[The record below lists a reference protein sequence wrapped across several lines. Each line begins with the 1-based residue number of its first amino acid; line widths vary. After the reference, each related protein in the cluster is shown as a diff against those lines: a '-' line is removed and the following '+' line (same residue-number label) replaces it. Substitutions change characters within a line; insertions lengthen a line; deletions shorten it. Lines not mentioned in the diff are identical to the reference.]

1 MMENNPDPIEKD
13 NKNPLLSKE
22 PKEIFKYIQNKFSD
36 LKNNNFFSIKNIINI
51 MIIPFLIY
59 FFYYIFIKDDKSED
73 LNTLEKIISEEK
85 KYYFYDVKPS
95 ELININNYN
104 KDDNNRKNENLIIGI
119 KFGNINSWYSY
130 NFGKNIS
137 NIILKNQLS
146 SELELNKYNKKG
158 SKYSHKA
165 SVSLMNYKSDELE
178 KIIFI
183 RGFKTL
189 LYENYNGTEEKA
201 LDNDNIIFYQYNNDN
216 NEDKLNIIKEYFQ
229 FLKNEIIAEITKK
242 NQKNFIK
249 WVLAIPQNI
258 NQFEKQLIKNITTD
272 LEMYNLDLI
281 YESEAA
287 SLAMY
292 YDKLIPESAK
302 QKNQIFMLI
311 DAGGYS
317 IDITLY
323 KIIDTNGGLKQLTQ
337 TQSLKL
343 GILDISNKIINIL
356 KEIFGKDALNKI
368 KKNEPG
374 QWIKILN
381 DIKKIIEYSNN
392 INGIDIYKMDNYF
405 GKNDG
410 NFTFKNKTIKV
421 NNININFPLSLS
433 GQIIY
438 ENMDL
443 INEKINDI
451 IKYFNKEEKIS
462 IDNIIITGGLSRN
475 RIFKEKIKS
484 NFNNKTFDNIYYLS
498 YGANPISKGAVI
510 YGINPEKIETR
521 ISPITIGIR
530 TNNHYNK
537 NKNIELLIKKG
548 EEIKNYLIKYIKP
561 YSNEQNFIKIN
572 VYISKE
578 EFNNLK
584 EIEKNL
590 AGRIIIKLKDNIN
603 EKIKLII
610 KYDTTI
616 NFYAFYENG
625 EEAESFFEFYKF

>member
-1 MMENNPDPIEKD
+1 MMENNPDTIEKD

-258 NQFEKQLIKNITTD
+258 NQFEKQLIKNITAD

-405 GKNDG
+405 GKNNG

-433 GQIIY
+433 GQIIFD
-438 ENMDL
+438 NMNL

-451 IKYFNKEEKIS
+451 IKYINQEKKIS

-498 YGANPISKGAVI
+498 YGANPISKGSVI

-530 TNNHYNK
+530 NNDLVNK

-561 YSNEQNFIKIN
+561 YSNDQSFIKIN

-578 EFNNLK
+578 DFINLK

-590 AGRIIIKLKDNIN
+590 AGRIIVKLKDNIN

>member
-1 MMENNPDPIEKD
+1 MMENNPDTIEKD

-317 IDITLY
+317 IDITIY

-356 KEIFGKDALNKI
+356 KEIFGKNALNKI

-405 GKNDG
+405 GKNNG

-433 GQIIY
+433 GQIIFD
-438 ENMDL
+438 NMNL

-451 IKYFNKEEKIS
+451 IKYINQEKKIS

-510 YGINPEKIETR
+510 YGINPEKIESR

-530 TNNHYNK
+530 NNDLK

-561 YSNEQNFIKIN
+561 YSNDQSYIKIN

-610 KYDTTI
+610 KYDITI

-625 EEAESFFEFYKF
+625 EEVESFFEFYKF

>member
-368 KKNEPG
+368 KKNEPC

-405 GKNDG
+405 GKNNG

-421 NNININFPLSLS
+421 NIFD
-433 GQIIY
+433 
-438 ENMDL
+438 NMNL

-451 IKYFNKEEKIS
+451 IKYINQEKKIS

-510 YGINPEKIETR
+510 YGINPEKIESR

-530 TNNHYNK
+530 NNDLK

-561 YSNEQNFIKIN
+561 YSNDQSYIKIN

-625 EEAESFFEFYKF
+625 EEVESFFEIYKF

>member
-1 MMENNPDPIEKD
+1 MENNPDPIEKD

-356 KEIFGKDALNKI
+356 KEIF
-368 KKNEPG
+368 
-374 QWIKILN
+374 
-381 DIKKIIEYSNN
+381 
-392 INGIDIYKMDNYF
+392 
-405 GKNDG
+405 
-410 NFTFKNKTIKV
+410 
-421 NNININFPLSLS
+421 
-433 GQIIY
+433 
-438 ENMDL
+438 
-443 INEKINDI
+443 
-451 IKYFNKEEKIS
+451 
-462 IDNIIITGGLSRN
+462 
-475 RIFKEKIKS
+475 
-484 NFNNKTFDNIYYLS
+484 
-498 YGANPISKGAVI
+498 
-510 YGINPEKIETR
+510 
-521 ISPITIGIR
+521 
-530 TNNHYNK
+530 
-537 NKNIELLIKKG
+537 
-548 EEIKNYLIKYIKP
+548 
-561 YSNEQNFIKIN
+561 
-572 VYISKE
+572 
-578 EFNNLK
+578 
-584 EIEKNL
+584 
-590 AGRIIIKLKDNIN
+590 
-603 EKIKLII
+603 
-610 KYDTTI
+610 
-616 NFYAFYENG
+616 
-625 EEAESFFEFYKF
+625 

>member
-229 FLKNEIIAEITKK
+229 FLKNEII
-242 NQKNFIK
+242 
-249 WVLAIPQNI
+249 
-258 NQFEKQLIKNITTD
+258 
-272 LEMYNLDLI
+272 
-281 YESEAA
+281 
-287 SLAMY
+287 
-292 YDKLIPESAK
+292 
-302 QKNQIFMLI
+302 
-311 DAGGYS
+311 
-317 IDITLY
+317 
-323 KIIDTNGGLKQLTQ
+323 
-337 TQSLKL
+337 
-343 GILDISNKIINIL
+343 NK
-356 KEIFGKDALNKI
+356 
-368 KKNEPG
+368 
-374 QWIKILN
+374 
-381 DIKKIIEYSNN
+381 
-392 INGIDIYKMDNYF
+392 
-405 GKNDG
+405 
-410 NFTFKNKTIKV
+410 
-421 NNININFPLSLS
+421 
-433 GQIIY
+433 
-438 ENMDL
+438 
-443 INEKINDI
+443 
-451 IKYFNKEEKIS
+451 
-462 IDNIIITGGLSRN
+462 
-475 RIFKEKIKS
+475 
-484 NFNNKTFDNIYYLS
+484 
-498 YGANPISKGAVI
+498 
-510 YGINPEKIETR
+510 
-521 ISPITIGIR
+521 
-530 TNNHYNK
+530 
-537 NKNIELLIKKG
+537 
-548 EEIKNYLIKYIKP
+548 
-561 YSNEQNFIKIN
+561 
-572 VYISKE
+572 
-578 EFNNLK
+578 
-584 EIEKNL
+584 
-590 AGRIIIKLKDNIN
+590 
-603 EKIKLII
+603 
-610 KYDTTI
+610 
-616 NFYAFYENG
+616 
-625 EEAESFFEFYKF
+625 

>member
-258 NQFEKQLIKNITTD
+258 NQFEKQLIKNITAD

-410 NFTFKNKTIKV
+410 NFTLHKLFM
-421 NNININFPLSLS
+421 
-433 GQIIY
+433 II
-438 ENMDL
+438 
-443 INEKINDI
+443 
-451 IKYFNKEEKIS
+451 
-462 IDNIIITGGLSRN
+462 
-475 RIFKEKIKS
+475 
-484 NFNNKTFDNIYYLS
+484 
-498 YGANPISKGAVI
+498 
-510 YGINPEKIETR
+510 
-521 ISPITIGIR
+521 
-530 TNNHYNK
+530 
-537 NKNIELLIKKG
+537 
-548 EEIKNYLIKYIKP
+548 
-561 YSNEQNFIKIN
+561 
-572 VYISKE
+572 
-578 EFNNLK
+578 
-584 EIEKNL
+584 
-590 AGRIIIKLKDNIN
+590 
-603 EKIKLII
+603 
-610 KYDTTI
+610 
-616 NFYAFYENG
+616 
-625 EEAESFFEFYKF
+625 

>member
-189 LYENYNGTEEKA
+189 LYENYNGTEEKE

-229 FLKNEIIAEITKK
+229 FLKNEIIAEIAKK

-249 WVLAIPQNI
+249 WILAIPQNI

-272 LEMYNLDLI
+272 LEMYNLGLI

-356 KEIFGKDALNKI
+356 KEIFGKDTINKI

-433 GQIIY
+433 AQIIY
-438 ENMDL
+438 DNMNL

-451 IKYFNKEEKIS
+451 IKYINQEKKIS

-510 YGINPEKIETR
+510 YGINPEKIESR

-530 TNNHYNK
+530 NNDLK

-561 YSNEQNFIKIN
+561 YSNDQSYIKIN

-625 EEAESFFEFYKF
+625 EEAESFFEFYKI

>member
-317 IDITLY
+317 IDITIY
-323 KIIDTNGGLKQLTQ
+323 KIIDTNGGLKQITQ

-343 GILDISNKIINIL
+343 GIFDISSKIINIL

-433 GQIIY
+433 AQIIY
-438 ENMDL
+438 DNMNL

-510 YGINPEKIETR
+510 YGINPEKIESR

-530 TNNHYNK
+530 NNDFK

-584 EIEKNL
+584 EIGKNL

-610 KYDTTI
+610 KYDTAI

-625 EEAESFFEFYKF
+625 EEVESFFEFYKI

>member
-189 LYENYNGTEEKA
+189 LYENYNGTEEKE

-229 FLKNEIIAEITKK
+229 FLKNEIIAEIAKK

-249 WVLAIPQNI
+249 WILAIPQNI

-272 LEMYNLDLI
+272 LEMYNLGLI

-317 IDITLY
+317 IDITIY
-323 KIIDTNGGLKQLTQ
+323 KIIDTNGGLKQISQ

-343 GILDISNKIINIL
+343 GIFDISSKIINIL

-433 GQIIY
+433 AQIIY
-438 ENMDL
+438 DNMNL

-510 YGINPEKIETR
+510 YGINPEKIESR

-530 TNNHYNK
+530 NNDLK

-625 EEAESFFEFYKF
+625 EEVESFFEFYKF

>member
-249 WVLAIPQNI
+249 WILAIPQNI

-343 GILDISNKIINIL
+343 GILDISSKIINIL

-433 GQIIY
+433 GQIIFD
-438 ENMDL
+438 NMNL

-451 IKYFNKEEKIS
+451 IKYINQEKKIS

-510 YGINPEKIETR
+510 YGINPEKIESR

-530 TNNHYNK
+530 NNDLK

-561 YSNEQNFIKIN
+561 YSNDQSYIKIN

-610 KYDTTI
+610 KYDITI

-625 EEAESFFEFYKF
+625 EEVESFFEFYKF

>member
-323 KIIDTNGGLKQLTQ
+323 KIIDTNGGLKQITQ

-343 GILDISNKIINIL
+343 GIFDISSKIINIL

-433 GQIIY
+433 AQIIY
-438 ENMDL
+438 DNMNL

-521 ISPITIGIR
+521 ISPITIGIKN
-530 TNNHYNK
+530 NNHYNK

-584 EIEKNL
+584 EIGKNL

-610 KYDTTI
+610 KYDTAI

-625 EEAESFFEFYKF
+625 EEVESFFEFYKI

>member
-1 MMENNPDPIEKD
+1 MMENNPDTIEKD

-59 FFYYIFIKDDKSED
+59 FFYYIFIKDDRSEE

-104 KDDNNRKNENLIIGI
+104 KDDNNRKNENLIVGI

-258 NQFEKQLIKNITTD
+258 NQFEKQSIKNITAD

-281 YESEAA
+281 YEFEAA

-405 GKNDG
+405 GKNAG

-433 GQIIY
+433 GQIIFD
-438 ENMDL
+438 NMNL

-451 IKYFNKEEKIS
+451 IKYINQEKKIS

-510 YGINPEKIETR
+510 YGINPEKIESR

-530 TNNHYNK
+530 NNNHYNK

>member
-258 NQFEKQLIKNITTD
+258 NQFEKQLIKNITAD

-433 GQIIY
+433 AQIIY
-438 ENMDL
+438 DNMNL

-451 IKYFNKEEKIS
+451 IKYINQEKKIS

-510 YGINPEKIETR
+510 YGINPEKIESR

-530 TNNHYNK
+530 NNDLK

-625 EEAESFFEFYKF
+625 EEVESFFEFYKI

>member
-95 ELININNYN
+95 ELININNNN
-104 KDDNNRKNENLIIGI
+104 KDDIKRKNENLIIGI

-258 NQFEKQLIKNITTD
+258 NQFEKQLIKNITAD

-381 DIKKIIEYSNN
+381 DIKKIIEYSDN

-433 GQIIY
+433 GQIIFD
-438 ENMDL
+438 NMNL

-451 IKYFNKEEKIS
+451 IKYINQEKKIS

-510 YGINPEKIETR
+510 YGINPEKIESR

-530 TNNHYNK
+530 NNDLK

-561 YSNEQNFIKIN
+561 YSNDQSYIKIN

-625 EEAESFFEFYKF
+625 EEVESFFEFYKI

>member
-405 GKNDG
+405 GKNNG

-530 TNNHYNK
+530 
-537 NKNIELLIKKG
+537 II
-548 EEIKNYLIKYIKP
+548 
-561 YSNEQNFIKIN
+561 
-572 VYISKE
+572 
-578 EFNNLK
+578 
-584 EIEKNL
+584 
-590 AGRIIIKLKDNIN
+590 IIIKI
-603 EKIKLII
+603 KILN
-610 KYDTTI
+610 Y
-616 NFYAFYENG
+616 
-625 EEAESFFEFYKF
+625 